1 MTEAPLI
8 DSFTEIEDSRCARNT
23 LYPIEEILLL
33 AVCGAVS
40 GADDFVALE
49 EFGESKLGWLRGF
62 LPYERGVPSHDTLG
76 RVFGQIEPSAFE
88 RCFQAWTH
96 RVQKETSGEVVAL
109 DGKTARGSGDRAS
122 GTEQLHLVEAWA
134 CGQELMLGQRR
145 SEGGSNEIEA
155 IPRLL
160 EKLALEDCIV
170 TIDAMGCQTDIA
182 EAIIGA
188 EADYVLRVKDNQKG
202 LRADIERLF
211 ERRLARGIDPDHTDI
226 DGGHGRVETRRCWT
240 IDVEGRGLVDESR
253 WPGLQSVALIGTE
266 RFVAEPQEEAGP
278 VEGETETERRYLIS
292 SLGADGERLLEAS
305 REHWQIE
312 NGLHWVLDVAFRED
326 HGQIRMENAA
336 ENFALLRRLAA
347 STIKQDEQVDAGT
360 QTKRMRAA
368 WDDKYR
374 EHLLQEF

>member
-1 MTEAPLI
+1 M
-8 DSFTEIEDSRCARNT
+8 
-23 LYPIEEILLL
+23 
-33 AVCGAVS
+33 
-40 GADDFVALE
+40 
-49 EFGESKLGWLRGF
+49 
-62 LPYERGVPSHDTLG
+62 
-76 RVFGQIEPSAFE
+76 FGQIEPSAFE
-88 RCFQAWTH
+88 RCFRAWTH
-96 RVQKETSGEVVAL
+96 RVQKETSGSGPVAL

-160 EKLALEDCIV
+160 EKLALEGCIV

-292 SLGADGERLLEAS
+292 SLEADGERLLEAS

-312 NGLHWVLDVAFRED
+312 NGLHWVLRT
-326 HGQIRMENAA
+326 GR
-336 ENFALLRRLAA
+336 
-347 STIKQDEQVDAGT
+347 
-360 QTKRMRAA
+360 
-368 WDDKYR
+368 
-374 EHLLQEF
+374 